1 MIVNKWNFKTKEYE
15 KVEIPDNRK
24 ICLYSNNMNE
34 TIQCISC
41 GNELKFGD
49 SYASRRYHTE
59 MGLGYCVCHN
69 CYEEEWILESA
80 ANEATEDELLS
91 KKDFE

>member
-1 MIVNKWNFKTKEYE
+1 MIVNKWNFKTREYE

-34 TIQCISC
+34 IIQCISC

-49 SYASRRYHTE
+49 GYTSRLYHAE

-69 CYEEEWILESA
+69 CYEEECMIEA
-80 ANEATEDELLS
+80 ANEDVAEDGN
-91 KKDFE
+91 